1 MMNNTKTSHCRHAFW
16 IETEQEAAVAVRI
29 DIAVLVHTLPMKH
42 AAPEEFK
49 LVQPWIVANLIIL
62 SDTASLSLGDRLFV
76 LLRCLH
82 KALTFPLYRVGTTAH
97 FELCRIAVTTA
108 AIS

>member
-1 MMNNTKTSHCRHAFW
+1 M
-16 IETEQEAAVAVRI
+16 EQESAVDVRI
-29 DIAVLVHTLPMKH
+29 DIAVLVHTLPVKH
-42 AAPEEFK
+42 ATPEEFK

-62 SDTASLSLGDRLFV
+62 SDTASLSLGDRPCV
-76 LLRCLH
+76 LLRCLY
-82 KALTFPLYRVGTTAH
+82 KALTFPLYRVGTRAH